1 MEAEMVNGTPS
12 RNPIGRIVSR
22 LRSERDWSQE
32 HLAIRLQCAGVDVSR
47 DMLARV
53 ELGITRVSVEL
64 LLGLQRVFR
73 VPIVRLFPKQVQDM
87 DTKFARRNNGQ
98 MYNPVFPGKSRKCQK
113 LTKRRHRI

>member
-1 MEAEMVNGTPS
+1 MVNGVPS

-22 LRSERDWSQE
+22 LRSERDWSQA
-32 HLAIRLQCAGVDVSR
+32 HLATKLQCAGVDVSR

-53 ELGITRVSVEL
+53 ELGITKVSVGF

-73 VPIVRLFPKQVQDM
+73 VPIIRLFPKQVQEM
-87 DTKFARRNNGQ
+87 DEQFAHRNNGQ
-98 MYNPVFPGKSRKCQK
+98 WQNPILSSKPHKCQK